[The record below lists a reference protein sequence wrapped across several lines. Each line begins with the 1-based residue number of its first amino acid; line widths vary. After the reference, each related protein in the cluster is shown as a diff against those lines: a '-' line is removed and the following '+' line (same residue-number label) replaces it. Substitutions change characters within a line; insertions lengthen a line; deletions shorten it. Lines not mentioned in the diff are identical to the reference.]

1 MAEKAVWDKENV
13 KQFCDICMR
22 EVNARH
28 RPLGHLNRVGWKNV
42 AEKFEQK
49 TGRKLEHLQLKNK
62 WDALKRRYTIFMELK
77 NATTG
82 FGWNDEKQTV
92 DYSEEWWNE
101 HLARCDDPSNGRKC
115 KHVQFRKRGSDNLE
129 AMHIMFG
136 SAHVTGASASIPGD
150 LSDNCSDDEV
160 HEVERSPSNIHL
172 STMLQQKG
180 KKCKG
185 SSSTCADDKEERSPF
200 LRLYKET
207 CSKIEDG
214 VDKITSSIEA
224 SSAPYMTSHIPT
236 LAEAMRVVT
245 YINPKNRVT
254 IYCVVQI
261 SEEHRHYSS
270 LSCF

>member
-1 MAEKAVWDKENV
+1 MEGNANMFSLENV
-13 KQFCDICMR
+13 DRTTWRRCTSCL
-22 EVNARH
+22 EV
-28 RPLGHLNRVGWKNV
+28 
-42 AEKFEQK
+42 
-49 TGRKLEHLQLKNK
+49 
-62 WDALKRRYTIFMELK
+62 
-77 NATTG
+77 
-82 FGWNDEKQTV
+82 
-92 DYSEEWWNE
+92 
-101 HLARCDDPSNGRKC
+101 
-115 KHVQFRKRGSDNLE
+115 FRKRGSDNLE

-136 SAHVTGASASIPGD
+136 SAHVTGASASISGD

-180 KKCKG
+180 KKRKG

-214 VDKITSSIEA
+214 VNKITSSIEA

-236 LAEAMRVVT
+236 LAEAMRVVM
-245 YINPKNRVT
+245 YINPKNRVI

-261 SEEHRHYSS
+261 SEEHRHCSS
-270 LSCF
+270 LSQLLAHSCFRVEPM